1 MPEKKGKKSSKEN
14 MNPEIEKLK
23 EENQRLQAEAEE
35 QRLIELVNNQ
45 PRFNIWI
52 VQEIGKIKDGI
63 NQLME
68 KEDSES
74 SSEAVESP
82 ESNGEEQDEDEDDT
96 DEDDEDEDLEDEEE
110 TKE

>member
-23 EENQRLQAEAEE
+23 EENQRLQVEAEE

-63 NQLME
+63 NQVMESLE

-96 DEDDEDEDLEDEEE
+96 DEDDVEEDEEE